1 MEKILDYKNIG
12 KIGLVAR
19 LNTPLLNDIVHLAE
33 ILAKFK
39 VKLLLENDCVKSL
52 KKAIKEA
59 KIQGNLGKNAK
70 IHAINS
76 SLNSKQIYG
85 ENLSKNSGSNFN
97 TNTNLSL
104 NLNENSNSSLNLS
117 QIYGKNLSEIQQ
129 NAEFFSENLS
139 KNTKFDSK
147 NSSLNLN
154 ENANSSLNLKQ
165 IQQTPEF
172 STQISAKTLKKLDL
186 KGFSLDE
193 LFKKCDFI
201 ISLGGDG
208 TLISLCRKACE
219 WDKALLGINAGHLG
233 FLTDFT
239 MSGAA
244 AFFEEFF
251 AGKFRIEQPF
261 LLDILLENKKGKVLH
276 KLAFNDVVFSRLNS
290 SAMTEISVLR
300 KGQVFNEYYGDGLI
314 VATAAGSTA
323 YNLSANGPII
333 YTLAEVFLLTPV
345 CSHSL
350 TQRPIVLPKG
360 FELEIRAKECAFCID
375 GQEFFKTSDFKSI
388 KLRLSDKKVSLIH
401 PKNRDYFQI
410 LKEKLHWG
418 K

>member
-1 MEKILDYKNIG
+1 MDYKNIG

-59 KIQGNLGKNAK
+59 KIQGNSSKNAK
-70 IHAINS
+70 NHAINS
-76 SLNSKQIYG
+76 SLN
-85 ENLSKNSGSNFN
+85 LSKNS
-97 TNTNLSL
+97 SL
-104 NLNENSNSSLNLS
+104 NSS
-117 QIYGKNLSEIQQ
+117 QIYGKNSSEIQQ
-129 NAEFFSENLS
+129 NAEFYGENLS
-139 KNTKFDSK
+139 KNAKFDSENSSSNLNKNSNSSLNSSQIYGKNSSK
-147 NSSLNLN
+147 NSS
-154 ENANSSLNLKQ
+154 Q
-165 IQQTPEF
+165 IQQTPDF

-261 LLDILLENKKGKVLH
+261 LLDILLENKKGKLLH